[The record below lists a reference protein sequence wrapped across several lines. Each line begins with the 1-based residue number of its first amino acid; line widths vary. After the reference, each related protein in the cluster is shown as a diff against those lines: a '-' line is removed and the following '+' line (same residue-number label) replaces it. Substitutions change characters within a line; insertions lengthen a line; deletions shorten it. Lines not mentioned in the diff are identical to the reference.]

1 MSLALIL
8 VCNNLQQI
16 LYTLNSKTLQTFDSQ
31 DYIKSTSYNLSFKG
45 ANAEFHEQKN
55 DNLYRRVKNK

>member
-16 LYTLNSKTLQTFDSQ
+16 LYTLNSKTLQTFESQ
-31 DYIKSTSYNLSFKG
+31 DYIKSTSYDLPFKG
-45 ANAEFHEQKN
+45 ANSEFY
-55 DNLYRRVKNK
+55 D